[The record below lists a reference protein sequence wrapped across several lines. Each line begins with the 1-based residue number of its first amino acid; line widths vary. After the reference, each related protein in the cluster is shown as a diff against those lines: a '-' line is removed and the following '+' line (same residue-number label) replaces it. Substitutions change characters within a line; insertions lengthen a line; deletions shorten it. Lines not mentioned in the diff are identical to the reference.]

1 MADHHLRWE
10 DEDEYWRSNYRSRP
24 YVSTGS
30 SDYNMY
36 QPGYRYGFE
45 SAQRYPGK
53 HWTDVEP
60 DLSRDWAAYPYR
72 GTSTWEQVKAA
83 VRDAWDRVTGH
94 KPVGTR

>member
-1 MADHHLRWE
+1 MADRHLKWE
-10 DEDEYWRSNYRSRP
+10 DEDEYWRTNYRSRP
-24 YVSTGS
+24 YVSSGS

-45 SAQRYPGK
+45 SAERYRGRK
-53 HWTDVEP
+53 WDEVEN
-60 DLSRDWAAYPYR
+60 DLSREWNSVKYR

-94 KPVGTR
+94 HPVSSR